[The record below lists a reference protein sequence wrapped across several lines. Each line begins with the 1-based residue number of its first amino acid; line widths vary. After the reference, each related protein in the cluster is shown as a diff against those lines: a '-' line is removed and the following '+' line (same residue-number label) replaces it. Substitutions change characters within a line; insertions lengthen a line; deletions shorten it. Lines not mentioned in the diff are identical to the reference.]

1 VTPRHMT
8 RAAQASA
15 LAACGQAFAS
25 DDCSYRPL
33 MVRMCSLRMAAP
45 LKSGRDWRPGRT
57 GAAAAPDAAFSR
69 PVWRETACMV
79 PSMAGRAGVSSDT
92 PVPEP
97 GTPTPHGLPPLIG
110 VGGGR
115 FNACRYGAVHMADT
129 LTAPASGRLTLRL
142 PAQPLPRPAVPV
154 AEYARAFALRIARQ
168 RAERNA
174 ARRAQRRAE
183 LRAKAAELV
192 ASDRL
197 AVCGRA

>member
-1 VTPRHMT
+1 MSPRHMT

-45 LKSGRDWRPGRT
+45 LQSGPGL
-57 GAAAAPDAAFSR
+57 ASR
-69 PVWRETACMV
+69 QIRRSSRAHRGFFTSVRCETACMV
-79 PSMAGRAGVSSDT
+79 PSMVDCAGVSSDT
-92 PVPEP
+92 PDPNP
-97 GTPTPHGLPPLIG
+97 GTPTLHGLPPLIG

-115 FNACRYGAVHMADT
+115 FIPCRFGAVHMADT
-129 LTAPASGRLTLRL
+129 LIAPASGRLILRL

-192 ASDRL
+192 AADRL